1 MMINEQNIFDFVFYP
16 ETISGDVIAE
26 LKTNPQFKERIAF
39 YKSMKEEIS
48 TPLSFQLKHKLA
60 NKIPAYSFSNC
71 LKLFPVDEDLHSA
84 EGDRLS
90 FAADSPN
97 VNQSFMATTF
107 IDESKNFLA
116 RFIPGD
122 KEVSLFILS
131 VTDQLIKEFKVTL
144 YPTNEIYTC
153 ADNAKP
159 IQLSSSMEI
168 TSISL
173 ELL

>member
-16 ETISGDVIAE
+16 ETISGEIAAM
-26 LKTNPQFKERIAF
+26 LKTDLQFKEGLEF
-39 YKSMKEEIS
+39 YKSLKDEID

-60 NKIPAYSFSNC
+60 KKIPDYSFSNC
-71 LKLFPVDEDLHSA
+71 LKLFPVDEDLQAA

-97 VNQSFMATTF
+97 VNQSFRATTF
-107 IDESKNFLA
+107 IDESKNYLA
-116 RFIPGD
+116 RFILGD

-131 VTDQLIKEFKVTL
+131 VTVQLIKEFKVTL

-153 ADNAKP
+153 VDNTKP
-159 IQLSSSMEI
+159 IMLSSIEEI
-168 TSISL
+168 TSISI
-173 ELL
+173 EFF